1 MADFATPVACA
12 LFVWWFATGVILY
25 LVRRPPSTFR
35 WSLLAAGTLAVAALA
50 GLYATRDQTTAAAAY
65 LAFGCGVALWGF
77 LELGFLTGIISGARR
92 HGCQA
97 GCSGWRHFLHAIDA
111 ILHHELAILATA
123 VVVIAITW
131 GAPNP
136 IGGWT
141 FLVLWVMRQSA
152 KLNLFLGV
160 RNLGEEFLPPHLKY
174 LKSYFRHRRVNL
186 LFPFSVTIP
195 TVVAA
200 LLTRA
205 ALSAEAGV
213 FELAGYLLV
222 STMLALA
229 VLEHWLMVLPLS
241 LDRLWRWAMGDG
253 RGLPRAEDPPP
264 AMPVESK
271 IKPCC

>member
-1 MADFATPVACA
+1 MADYAAPVACA
-12 LFVWWFATGVILY
+12 LFVWWFATGAILY

-35 WSLLAAGTLAVAALA
+35 WSLLAAGAVAVAALA
-50 GLYATRDQTTAAAAY
+50 GLFATRDQTTAAAAY

-77 LELGFLTGIISGARR
+77 LELGFLTGIISGGRR
-92 HGCQA
+92 HGCPA
-97 GCSGWRHFLHAIDA
+97 GCGGWRHFLHAVDA

-123 VVVIAITW
+123 VVVVAITW

-152 KLNLFLGV
+152 KLNLFFGV
-160 RNLGEEFLPPHLKY
+160 RNLGEEFLPPHLDY
-174 LKSYFRHRRVNL
+174 LKSYFRRRRINL
-186 LFPFSVTIP
+186 LFPFSVTVP

-200 LLTRA
+200 LLARA
-205 ALSAEAGV
+205 AVSDEAV
-213 FELAGYLLV
+213 PFELTGYLLV
-222 STMLALA
+222 SALLALA

-241 LDRLWRWAMGDG
+241 LDRLWQWAMGDG
-253 RGLPRAEDPPP
+253 RDAPRAEDPPP
-264 AMPVESK
+264 AIRVESK

>member
-1 MADFATPVACA
+1 MADYAAPIACA
-12 LFVWWFATGVILY
+12 LFVWWFATGAILY

-35 WSLLAAGTLAVAALA
+35 WSLTAAGMLAVAALA
-50 GLYATRDQTTAAAAY
+50 GLYATRELTTPAGAY

-77 LELGFLTGIISGARR
+77 LEVGFLTGLIAGARR
-92 HGCQA
+92 RGCEP
-97 GCSGWRHFLHAIDA
+97 GCRGWQHFLHAIDA

-123 VVVIAITW
+123 VVVIAVTW

-160 RNLGEEFLPPHLKY
+160 RNLGEEFLPPHLGY
-174 LKSYFRHRRVNL
+174 LKSYFRRRRVNL
-186 LFPFSVTIP
+186 LFPFSVTVP
-195 TVVAA
+195 TIVAA
-200 LLTRA
+200 LLARA
-205 ALSAEAGV
+205 AVAPEAGP

-222 STMLALA
+222 STLLALA

-241 LDRLWRWAMGDG
+241 LDRLWRWAMGEG
-253 RGLPRAEDPPP
+253 RGPPPAEDPPP
-264 AMPVESK
+264 AMQVESK
-271 IKPCC
+271 VKPCC